1 MVVVVVPAR
10 PDMGTAA
17 TRARLMWRGWDI
29 HHYNSLNF
37 LFLVFF
43 LLSSLLINLFV
54 VGNNLFDSVKEDE

>member
-1 MVVVVVPAR
+1 MVVVVPAR

-37 LFLVFF
+37 LFLVIF
-43 LLSSLLINLFV
+43 LSSLLINLFV
-54 VGNNLFDSVKEDE
+54 VGNDLLFDSVEEDE